1 MRNVLLLG
9 MIMVLFLGCQAK
21 QEQETVQAAPQPDAD
36 GWYTLF
42 DGVSLDGWKASEN
55 EGTFTVKDSMIV
67 VHGKRSHLFYVGPVM
82 DHNFTNFEFKA
93 DVMTEPGSNSGIY
106 FHTEYQ
112 QDGWPAKGYEV
123 QVNQSHSDWRRT
135 GSLYAVADIDKTP
148 VKDNEWYTEGI
159 KVEGKHIVVT
169 VNGEVVNDYTEP
181 ENVNYEGMPG
191 RKIANGTFC
200 LQGHDP
206 KSIVYFKNIKVK
218 PLP

>member
-1 MRNVLLLG
+1 
-9 MIMVLFLGCQAK
+9 MVGLQ
-21 QEQETVQAAPQPDAD
+21 
-36 GWYTLF
+36 
-42 DGVSLDGWKASEN
+42 
-55 EGTFTVKDSMIV
+55 
-67 VHGKRSHLFYVGPVM
+67 RVM
-82 DHNFTNFEFKA
+82 
-93 DVMTEPGSNSGIY
+93 
-106 FHTEYQ
+106 
-112 QDGWPAKGYEV
+112 AKGYEV